1 MKKLTASY
9 RKDIETAINN
19 TVDIEELYGKSI
31 LITGITGSVAS
42 FLVDMLL
49 MLNEIEDA
57 GITIY
62 GLARNELK
70 VKERFSYSS
79 SKSIKYLIQDV
90 CEGIQIQGSVDH
102 IIHAAG
108 DGYPEAFRLRPVET
122 MTPAIQG
129 TINTLNLAKQKKV
142 KSYAFISSGE
152 VYGNSNLDIPDKVET
167 TNYNSVG
174 MSVRSCYPVAKQA
187 AEILCVSY
195 ANEYEVPAKVVRLSH
210 TYGPFVSEGDNRAST
225 QFIKKAIAGDEI
237 VLHSN
242 GEQIRSYTYV
252 ADAAAAILTVLLN
265 GQNGEAYNVANSES
279 KATIMEFAKELSA
292 LANVGCKQDFPS
304 EEQYKERS
312 PISFAVLNSKKLE
325 DLGFKATYTLKEG
338 LRATLNALSE

>member
-19 TVDIEELYGKSI
+19 TVDIEELYGKNI

-49 MLNEIEDA
+49 MLDETKDA

-62 GLARNELK
+62 GLARNESK
-70 VKERFSYSS
+70 AIKRFSYASS
-79 SKSIKYLIQDV
+79 INIKYLIQDV
-90 CEGIQIQGSVDH
+90 CDGINLQDNVDY

-142 KSYAFISSGE
+142 KSYIFISSGE
-152 VYGNSNLDIPDKVET
+152 VYGNSNVKIPDKIE
-167 TNYNSVG
+167 TNYYNSEG

-237 VLHSN
+237 VLHSS

-252 ADAAAAILTVLLN
+252 ADAAAAILTVLIN
-265 GQNGEAYNVANSES
+265 GHNGEAYNVANSES
-279 KATIMEFAKELSA
+279 KATILEFAKELST
-292 LANVGCKQDFPS
+292 LANVGYKQDFPS
-304 EEQYKERS
+304 EEQYNERS
-312 PISFAVLNSKKLE
+312 PISSAILNSKKLE
-325 DLGFKATYTLKEG
+325 GLGFKASYTLKEG